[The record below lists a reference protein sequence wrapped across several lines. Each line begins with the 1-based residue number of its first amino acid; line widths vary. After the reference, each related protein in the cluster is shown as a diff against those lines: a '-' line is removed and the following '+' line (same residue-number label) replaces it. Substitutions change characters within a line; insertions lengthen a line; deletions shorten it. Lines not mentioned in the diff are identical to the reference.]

1 VLEPVVSIETM
12 VSVEPVM
19 PIGTMM
25 SVEPR
30 VTVGA
35 LVHATAAYVTAP
47 GATRSSR
54 LARRIDG
61 KHDRQCGERHK

>member
-1 VLEPVVSIETM
+1 VIEPVVSIETM

-19 PIGTMM
+19 PIETMM

-30 VTVGA
+30 VTDA

-47 GATRSSR
+47 DPARSSR
-54 LARRIDG
+54 LARDIDG
-61 KHDRQCGERHK
+61 QYDRQSGERHK